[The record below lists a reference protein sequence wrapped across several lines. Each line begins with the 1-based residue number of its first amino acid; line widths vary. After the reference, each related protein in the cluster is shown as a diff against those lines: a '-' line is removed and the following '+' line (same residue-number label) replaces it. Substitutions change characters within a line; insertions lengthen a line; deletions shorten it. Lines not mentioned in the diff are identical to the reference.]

1 MKGTHYRCL
10 LIEATHKVNR
20 VLNDDEF
27 RAIHKKVTKG

>member
-1 MKGTHYRCL
+1 MKGTHYRYL
-10 LIEATHKVNR
+10 VIEAAQQVNR